1 MFCTFESVILV
12 ELLGLENLTS
22 AFGLLLLF
30 QGVAVMIGTPIAG
43 AIYEFFGNYDI
54 SFYIGGILLVSSSFL
69 SFTAQILHQIKKKKI
84 EHEDVITPTQM

>member
-43 AIYEFFGNYDI
+43 AIYEFLGNYDI